1 MDPEAA
7 KCSFFAQGFSVVGLS
22 DLFWG
27 YHFYTILS
35 ILALSMQQCVDLVLY
50 QILAIMQD
58 SIQSLLIREDR
69 HAAVGFFS
77 LTQVL
82 KSDVF
87 SFCKTFVFLENC

>member
-1 MDPEAA
+1 MLLLCP
-7 KCSFFAQGFSVVGLS
+7 GL
-22 DLFWG
+22 
-27 YHFYTILS
+27 LS
-35 ILALSMQQCVDLVLY
+35 GGAVRFVLGIPLLYNPILALSMQQCVDLVLY